1 MADACTPRSSEESDS
16 NESVGLSSSD
26 EFSKSSSASDSSED
40 DSRSGLG
47 EPAAPSRKRVC
58 YQSAEGA
65 KGRVRLVGSKQA
77 NTLSGQEMED
87 LAAWVTSEEEASA
100 VEREIRSKLLDSPRI
115 SFSEG
120 SKKFAEHLLCDDER
134 ANFNLLM
141 VGFCRRFSSL
151 AEDCYRNVD
160 KKDMKARFSCSWMKV
175 MSNFQIGKQ
184 SQERIILERLIK
196 NGPTSSAEDVHRVI
210 SVVHELVYTTAH
222 DHIRIKKEEGSSAR
236 EHSVLGEESDHTL
249 FRYCGASLQRMIKF
263 RKKSLLVES
272 SKAKGKMKRP
282 KPSSSRRASI
292 EEELKIIEC
301 LILKDKSSISEHL
314 KNLDEGNLTF
324 PKHELLPWLRS
335 VDTEVRQFATDSN
348 LKKFPTKFIKMC
360 QNIVK
365 LNERLEM
372 DFRLI
377 VSSLLNSESTVNT
390 ELVNSIHHV
399 LVSKLANTRINE
411 YLNAKVE
418 RDLKTKNKVVD
429 ADNNLRTTL
438 KSYALQTKRK

>member
-1 MADACTPRSSEESDS
+1 
-16 NESVGLSSSD
+16 
-26 EFSKSSSASDSSED
+26 
-40 DSRSGLG
+40 
-47 EPAAPSRKRVC
+47 
-58 YQSAEGA
+58 
-65 KGRVRLVGSKQA
+65 
-77 NTLSGQEMED
+77 
-87 LAAWVTSEEEASA
+87 
-100 VEREIRSKLLDSPRI
+100 
-115 SFSEG
+115 
-120 SKKFAEHLLCDDER
+120 
-134 ANFNLLM
+134 
-141 VGFCRRFSSL
+141 
-151 AEDCYRNVD
+151 
-160 KKDMKARFSCSWMKV
+160 
-175 MSNFQIGKQ
+175 
-184 SQERIILERLIK
+184 
-196 NGPTSSAEDVHRVI
+196 
-210 SVVHELVYTTAH
+210 
-222 DHIRIKKEEGSSAR
+222 
-236 EHSVLGEESDHTL
+236 
-249 FRYCGASLQRMIKF
+249 MIKF

-292 EEELKIIEC
+292 EEELKIVEC

-365 LNERLEM
+365 LNERIEM